1 VKQVYATAVQ
11 DAAVDYRNRGW
22 SAIPI
27 KQRSK
32 APKLPKG
39 HPFLSRP
46 ASEQEFAN
54 FDFRHN
60 VGIATGKVSRVIVL
74 DDDDNGET
82 LRERGW
88 HVPATPTVKTRRG
101 HQFYFRWPDG
111 GFPTFDV
118 VPKHL
123 EVRADGAYVVA
134 PPSIHPS
141 GDRYEWVI
149 SPDEAELADPPAWL
163 IEQARHC
170 GRRTRAEVVGETISN
185 GSRNKTLFSIAGTLR
200 RRGLDE
206 ESIFAALLGINA
218 TKCEKPLDEDEV
230 RRIAQSVARYEP
242 TAPIFAPSEPV
253 DSPSPEPAG
262 NRLLAGRVL
271 LGAAIREGIE
281 PPDELIAGVLIR
293 GRTHQFYAGAGQG
306 KTMLLLGL
314 VKEAIERGE
323 TVVLFDMENSTRII
337 GERLEEMGVDP
348 ELLDRHL
355 VYLPYPDLPLDA
367 EVVAA
372 YTELLDQ
379 LHPSLVAFDSWV
391 NFLASAGLDENHS
404 TDIAAW
410 AVAYLHPARKRNIA
424 TAILDHVPYDASH
437 SRGSTRKKDEVDVQ
451 WRVVNTQAFHRDSVG
466 EIVLHRQKDREG
478 WLPPSVKFSVGG
490 ANNRIIFARSDGT
503 IEAVGED
510 GLTENA
516 SKALDSLRTMPDG
529 EGLTFGQWLRMS
541 GISKTTFRRSVNTLK
556 ERGLVRQEGEGGRY
570 FAVEPE
576 GPHDPEDGGS
586 AAPPM
591 ALGPHTTRA
600 VAPPEQNSCKTA
612 GPSAEWPQSGPG
624 GPSGRGRVGPPPFK
638 GGPSGPASVAPST
651 NELTGDQRRRI
662 RKLIREGMSEKLACE
677 EVLGKGWVEP

>member
-1 VKQVYATAVQ
+1 VTQVYPNAVEA
-11 DAAVDYRNRGW
+11 AAVAYRRRGW
-22 SAIPI
+22 SSIPL
-27 KQRSK
+27 KMRSK
-32 APKLPKG
+32 APQLQKG
-39 HPFLSRP
+39 HPFLSRKP
-46 ASEQEFAN
+46 TNEEFAR
-54 FDFRHN
+54 FDFHN
-60 VGIATGKVSRVIVL
+60 VGIVTGKPSGVIVL
-74 DDDDNGET
+74 DDDDGGET
-82 LRERGW
+82 LRKNGW
-88 HVPATPTVKTRRG
+88 HIPATPTVRTRRG
-101 HQFYFRWPDG
+101 HQYYFRCPDR

-118 VPKHL
+118 VVKCL
-123 EVRADGAYVVA
+123 EVRGDGAYVAA
-134 PPSIHPS
+134 PPSLHPS
-141 GDRYEWVI
+141 GDLYEWVI
-149 SPDEAELADPPAWL
+149 SPDEAELAHPPEWL
-163 IEQARHC
+163 IEQAGTR
-170 GRRTRAEVVGETISN
+170 GRRTRAEDVGEMISN

-218 TKCEKPLDEDEV
+218 TKCEKPLDEAEV
-230 RRIAQSVARYEP
+230 RKIAQSVARYEP
-242 TAPIFAPSEPV
+242 ADPISPPSEPV
-253 DSPSPEPAG
+253 DALPPEPPT

-323 TVVLFDMENSTRII
+323 TVVLFDMENATRII

-348 ELLDRHL
+348 EMLDRHL

-372 YTELLDQ
+372 YADLLDQ
-379 LHPSLVAFDSWV
+379 LQPSLVAFDSWV
-391 NFLASAGLDENHS
+391 NFLASAGLDENS
-404 TDIAAW
+404 SNDIAAW

-424 TAILDHVPYDASH
+424 TAILDHVPYDTSH

-451 WRVVNTQAFHRDSVG
+451 WRVINTQAFHRDSVG

-490 ANNRIIFARSDGT
+490 AHNRIIFARSDGT

-516 SKALDSLRTMPDG
+516 TKALDSLRTMPDG

-541 GISKTTFRRSVNTLK
+541 GISKTTFRRCANTLK

-570 FAVEPE
+570 FAVEIE
-576 GPHDPEDGGS
+576 GPSVPDDRGG
-586 AAPPM
+586 AAPTVAP
-591 ALGPHTTRA
+591 GPHTA
-600 VAPPEQNSCKTA
+600 GEVAPSEQNSCKTA
-612 GPSAEWPQSGPG
+612 GPGRDRSQSGPG

-638 GGPSGPASVAPST
+638 GGPSGAASARPSK
-651 NELTGDQRRRI
+651 NKLTEDQRRRI
-662 RKLIREGMSEKLACE
+662 RELVREGMSEKLALE
-677 EVLGKGWVEP
+677 EVLGKGYVEP